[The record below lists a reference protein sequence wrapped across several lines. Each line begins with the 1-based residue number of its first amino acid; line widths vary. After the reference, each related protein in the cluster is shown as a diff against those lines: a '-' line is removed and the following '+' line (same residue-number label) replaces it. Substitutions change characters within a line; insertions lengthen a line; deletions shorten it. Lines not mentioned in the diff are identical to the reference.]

1 MLEDSLNSLL
11 SNFSIFTVCVCLST
25 ILPASKGMFNVQHPT
40 LSTLQG
46 FLSSLLESVPWEQ
59 ERLGSQEVW
68 TMILLLSVTMGSP
81 LLSVS

>member
-1 MLEDSLNSLL
+1 M
-11 SNFSIFTVCVCLST
+11 FST
-25 ILPASKGMFNVQHPT
+25 PT

-46 FLSSLLESVPWEQ
+46 LLSFLLESVLWEE

-81 LLSVS
+81 LLSVSWET